1 MRLSASL
8 PFRSV
13 LVCPT
18 VPASVALARRTAE
31 MIYVESWGINP
42 GHQAFGPALLM
53 LSELVTNTVRH
64 TAAVSPQV
72 TVTYAAGPKTLAF
85 GVHDRHPHQ
94 PDPARFA
101 AAAGGLRLIDELT
114 AELCGSCTVLRDAD
128 GGGKTIWISLP
139 I

>member
-1 MRLSASL
+1 MKLSASL

-31 MIYVESWGINP
+31 MIYVDSWRINP
-42 GHQAFGPALLM
+42 RHQAFGPALLM

-64 TAAVSPQV
+64 AAAVSPQV
-72 TVTYAAGPKTLAF
+72 TVTYAAGPETLAF

-101 AAAGGLRLIDELT
+101 DGPGGLRLIAELT
-114 AELCGSCTVLRDAD
+114 AELCGSCTVLRDVD

>member
-1 MRLSASL
+1 MKLSAAL
-8 PFRSV
+8 PYRSV

-31 MIYVESWGINP
+31 MTYVVSWGVDP

-64 TAAVSPQV
+64 AAAVSPQV
-72 TVTYAAGPKTLAF
+72 TVTYAAGPAALAF

-94 PDPARFA
+94 PDPARFGA
-101 AAAGGLRLIDELT
+101 GSGGLRLIAELT
-114 AELCGSCTVLRDAD
+114 AELRGGCTVLPDAD
-128 GGGKTIWISLP
+128 GGGKAMWISLP